1 MKRLSPDKR
10 NQLVMVLLVTG
21 ALISA
26 VYFLLISPQN
36 AENHKLINQTNDRRS
51 DLAKYKKFINEAE
64 TTSNQLVSVSAQLS
78 STEHDIASGDVYAW
92 TYDTIRRFKTS
103 YHLNI
108 PTIGQPALSDVDLV
122 AKFPYKQVRLSLT
135 GTGYYHDLGKFV
147 ADFENEFPHMRLVD
161 LTIQTTAD
169 PNSASEELSFRMDV
183 IALVKPNT

>member
-10 NQLVMVLLVTG
+10 NQLIMVLLITA

-36 AENHKLINQTNDRRS
+36 AENHKLVNQTNDRLS
-51 DLAKYKKFINEAE
+51 DLAKYKKIINEAE
-64 TTSNQLVSVSAQLS
+64 ITSNQLVSVSAQLGS
-78 STEHDIASGDVYAW
+78 AEQDIATGDVYAW
-92 TYDTIRRFKTS
+92 TYDTLRHFKTN

-108 PTIGQPALSDVDLV
+108 PTIGQPALSDVDLIS
-122 AKFPYKQVRLSLT
+122 KFPYKQVRLSLV

-147 ADFENEFPHMRLVD
+147 ADFENNFPHMRLVN
-161 LTIQTTAD
+161 LSIQAGGD